1 MWGNIWKNSPN
12 FLSMTKDTNLHIR
25 EAKCIPKQMRCI
37 NTNKITSHPRYIIV
51 KVLKP
56 KIKRKTWKQ
65 PEIKE
70 SVFSLEQRPDT
81 VKWSV
86 KILKGVRET
95 VNPKILCIAAI
106 SFINGGIIRI
116 FIDKVRLKEFITR
129 RPELQIIV
137 KGSESKMKESYIF
150 RKNKEQ

>member
-1 MWGNIWKNSPN
+1 MEKGKINKASINCGIISKLELDLEEKMWGNIWKNRHN
-12 FLSMTKDTNLHIR
+12 FLSKTKDTNLHIR

-37 NTNKITSHPRYIIV
+37 NTNKTTSHPRYIIV

-65 PEIKE
+65 PEVKE

-86 KILKGVRET
+86 KMLKGVRDSKSQ
-95 VNPKILCIAAI
+95 NSLHSSNILH
-106 SFINGGIIRI
+106 
-116 FIDKVRLKEFITR
+116 
-129 RPELQIIV
+129 
-137 KGSESKMKESYIF
+137 
-150 RKNKEQ
+150 